1 MQVKCWIGTTA
12 VTRSNPQS
20 TSQFTIGYTRALL
33 ATMEAEDFGPDDPRP
48 GSPVFPLYGV
58 APCNYR
64 LKQSRI
70 DPHRVLRQI
79 QSSDGHDISCKRPF
93 AGTDPESEAEDEH
106 PGSSSLLTP
115 KSSAREKRRKRLV
128 VEREGKRSSIEKL
141 PSWDILKS
149 GGSTKGHGKAAE
161 AEYDYDG
168 SANEFSEREEDSESD
183 EEDEPTVTRGTTSDK
198 ENVSDDL
205 THKLLTT
212 VLKKLDN

>member
-1 MQVKCWIGTTA
+1 M
-12 VTRSNPQS
+12 
-20 TSQFTIGYTRALL
+20 
-33 ATMEAEDFGPDDPRP
+33 
-48 GSPVFPLYGV
+48 
-58 APCNYR
+58 
-64 LKQSRI
+64 
-70 DPHRVLRQI
+70 
-79 QSSDGHDISCKRPF
+79 
-93 AGTDPESEAEDEH
+93 
-106 PGSSSLLTP
+106 
-115 KSSAREKRRKRLV
+115 
-128 VEREGKRSSIEKL
+128 